1 LTDFRTVRRVTPL
14 LLLVVATSTG
24 TVFASDPCKDYVLQ
38 TFNTAARSAR
48 QRTVL
53 VRKHTKATLIAWEGW
68 GAAYLAKHGH
78 PFVPPK
84 PKVDT
89 LHPRS
94 QKEQEAMFKFACEVP
109 PVPTYDTP
117 LTGLLTPDEI
127 PPLPDIP
134 ALTAELTPPPE
145 LVPPPKVTTP
155 AGGDTG
161 PDSPFFPNVPVF
173 PIGGGPVSGTPPG
186 GPSVPPVVPPIIPTP
201 EPASFVLFGTGMVA
215 LWAMRKCQTV

>member
-1 LTDFRTVRRVTPL
+1 M
-14 LLLVVATSTG
+14 
-24 TVFASDPCKDYVLQ
+24 FASDPCKDYVLQ

-215 LWAMRKCQTV
+215 LWAMHKYQTV